1 MSEFASHPVYGLTTD
16 VVRSLST
23 WLIGLVASPIGII
36 VLAALDSTIFFS
48 APGGIDAAVLLL
60 AAQRHSLAWVVA
72 LLATAGSVGGAVLT
86 FWMGVKIGAHGID
99 RYVSPKRLK
108 RVRRTIGSVGA
119 IGMAALDLIPPPFPF
134 TPFILAAGA
143 LEVDAATFFGTLTAC
158 CVLRVGGEALLAVIY
173 GHQILVWFDSD
184 AVHDIVVGFS
194 VLAVALTMVSIANV
208 FTSSRRATHTAAT

>member
-23 WLIGLVASPIGII
+23 WLIGLVASPIGIV

-48 APGGIDAAVLLL
+48 LPGGIDAAVLLL

-108 RVRRTIGSVGA
+108 RVRRTIGSAGA
-119 IGMAALDLIPPPFPF
+119 IGL
-134 TPFILAAGA
+134 
-143 LEVDAATFFGTLTAC
+143 AC
-158 CVLRVGGEALLAVIY
+158 CVLRFGGEALLAVIY

-184 AVHDIVVGFS
+184 AFHDIVVGFS

-208 FTSSRRATHTAAT
+208 FTSSRRATHTAATR